1 MLEKLLTLHAI
12 TDLNDPLLPEWLE
25 LYEASFPPNER
36 LPVSYLQELVAAGS
50 PGDELLAATLPDPTA
65 AHGRAQF
72 VGLVYY
78 EFLKSVTPAP
88 GQPVCSV
95 PGFLWYM
102 AVKPQ
107 LRSQGLGAA
116 IYRLAFQHCQQKGC
130 CAWLIEVEK
139 PELAQTPE
147 EKDFASRR
155 IRFYQRQGAR
165 LLRGI
170 SYIAQL
176 GEHQPDTPMHVMIHS
191 QAPLTPQAAFA
202 YAQYI
207 SGGVLIQS
215 GKLRLE

>member
-1 MLEKLLTLHAI
+1 MLENLLELHPL
-12 TDLNDPLLPEWLE
+12 THLNDPLLPAWLE
-25 LYEASFPPNER
+25 LYETSFPPNER
-36 LPVSYLQELVAAGS
+36 VLVSYLLELIES
-50 PGDELLAATLPDPTA
+50 QSSGDELLAATLKSAPSSQRK
-65 AHGRAQF
+65 GQF

-78 EFLKSVTPAP
+78 EWLKTVKPQA
-88 GQPVCSV
+88 GQAIGSV

-155 IRFYQRQGAR
+155 IRFYQRQGAQ
-165 LLRGI
+165 LLHGI
-170 SYIAQL
+170 SYVAHI

-191 QAPLTPQAAFA
+191 QVPLTPQAAFA
-202 YAQYI
+202 YAQYM
-207 SGGVLIQS
+207 SGGVLTQS
-215 GKLRLE
+215 GELRLE